1 MKRWVKYIGSLPV
14 RQAGFALMVTIVL
27 LSACSKNTDDSTPI
41 VFKAN
46 GDINGKLNEF
56 RAQLGAQLNTT
67 PGVVGGRREI
77 NWDGV
82 PADLINKALPGDFFN
97 PTDNGAPAGR
107 QRGLTYAAPGGE
119 FRVSNTSFTDVN
131 AGAANQFSA
140 FSGEL
145 AFANI
150 SSSLWDAE
158 FQVAGQAVA
167 ATVKGFGAV
176 FSDVDLDNSTFLE
189 FFNDDRSLGKFFVPA
204 KSAGSNFSFL
214 GVYFKNEKVTR
225 VRVGHDGRLNE
236 GLNDISNGGTRDL
249 IVMDDFLY
257 DEPVKK

>member
-1 MKRWVKYIGSLPV
+1 MKCRIKYLGS
-14 RQAGFALMVTIVL
+14 FAFIIAIVL
-27 LSACSKNTDDSTPI
+27 LTACSKNNNDSNPV

-46 GDINGKLNEF
+46 GDINGKMNEF
-56 RAQLGAQLNTT
+56 RAVLGAQLNAA
-67 PGVVGGRREI
+67 PGAIGGRREI

-82 PADLINKALPGDFFN
+82 PADLVNKALPGDFFN
-97 PTDNGAPAGR
+97 PTDNGALASR

-119 FRVSNTSFTDVN
+119 FRVSNTNFTEVN
-131 AGAANQFSA
+131 AGAANQFST
-140 FSGEL
+140 FSGDK

-176 FSDVDLDNSTFLE
+176 FADVDLDNSTFLE
-189 FFNDDRSLGKFFVPA
+189 FFNADRSLGKYFVPA
-204 KSAGSNFSFL
+204 KSGGTNFSFL

-249 IVMDDFLY
+249 IVLDDFLY

>member
-1 MKRWVKYIGSLPV
+1 MKRRIQYIGS
-14 RQAGFALMVTIVL
+14 FALVISIVL
-27 LSACSKNTDDSTPI
+27 LSACSKNNDDTGI
-41 VFKAN
+41 TVVKGN
-46 GDINGKLNEF
+46 GDINSKLNQF
-56 RAQLGAQLNTT
+56 RDLLGAQLNTT
-67 PGVVGGRREI
+67 PGVIGGHREI

-82 PADLINKALPGDFFN
+82 PADMVNKALPGDFFN
-97 PTDNGAPAGR
+97 PTDNGALAGR
-107 QRGLTYAAPGGE
+107 QRGLTYASVGGE
-119 FRVSNTSFTDVN
+119 FRVSNTNFAEVN
-131 AGAANQFSA
+131 AGAANQFSS
-140 FSGEL
+140 FSGDKS
-145 AFANI
+145 FANI

-158 FQVAGQAVA
+158 FQVAGQAVP

-176 FSDVDLDNSTFLE
+176 FADVDLDNTTSLE
-189 FFNDDRSLGKFFVPA
+189 FFSNDRSLGKFFVPA

>member
-1 MKRWVKYIGSLPV
+1 MKRRIIYNGSFAWV
-14 RQAGFALMVTIVL
+14 VTIVL
-27 LSACSKNTDDSTPI
+27 LSACSKNNDDSKPV

-56 RAQLGAQLNTT
+56 RNILGVQLNTT
-67 PGVVGGRREI
+67 PGAVGGHREI

-82 PADLINKALPGDFFN
+82 PPDMVNKALPGDFFN
-97 PTDNGAPAGR
+97 PTDAGALTSR

-119 FRVSNTSFTDVN
+119 FRVSSTNFTEVN
-131 AGAANQFSA
+131 AGAANQFSS
-140 FSGEL
+140 FSGDKS
-145 AFANI
+145 FANI

-158 FQVAGQAVA
+158 FQVAGQAVP
-167 ATVKGFGAV
+167 ATINGFGAV
-176 FSDVDLDNSTFLE
+176 FADVDLDNSTSLE

-257 DEPVKK
+257 NEPVKK